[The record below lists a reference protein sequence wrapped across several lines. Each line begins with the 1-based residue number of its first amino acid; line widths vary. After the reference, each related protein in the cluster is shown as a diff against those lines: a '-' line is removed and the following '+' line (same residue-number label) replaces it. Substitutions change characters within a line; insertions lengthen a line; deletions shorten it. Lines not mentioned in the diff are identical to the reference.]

1 MNGAVSIGA
10 MHMPVVVVALQM
22 DHRRGIQLHALL
34 CQRLS
39 QGPLQQQGI
48 HTTVVARVQATVP
61 GRRPDRCQVGVGDHL
76 QAQVNALVGQRFH
89 PLSRLFVLGD
99 LQQARMEPEVRLVSL
114 QRFDPLRP
122 ELHAPA
128 AQPPAPPAA
137 AAKHVAHQHP
147 EGC

>member
-1 MNGAVSIGA
+1 
-10 MHMPVVVVALQM
+10 MHTPVVVVALQA

-39 QGPLQQQGI
+39 QGQLQQQWI

-61 GRRPDRCQVGVGDHL
+61 GRRPDRCQVGAGDHL
-76 QAQVNALVGQRFH
+76 QAQVNSLGGQRVH
-89 PLSRLFVLGD
+89 PLSRSFVLGD
-99 LQQARMEPEVRLVSL
+99 LQQAQMEPEVRLVSL

-147 EGC
+147 EGCRCSTQIVC